1 MIEFVYISL
10 CVSCTFVI
18 FCNIVLEVRD
28 LNFVGHTIVAQLTSC
43 CVREVQS
50 PAYTNNFG
58 LVVNG
63 VHIFSQ
69 MKSFCLASVH

>member
-43 CVREVQS
+43 CVREGSESSLHKQLCPCGKWS
-50 PAYTNNFG
+50 SH
-58 LVVNG
+58 L
-63 VHIFSQ
+63 
-69 MKSFCLASVH
+69 